1 MLKYKIC
8 CDFVCSEIQTLFIF
22 ALGYDL
28 IDAQRYEI
36 GEKIGNKPISKIG
49 ILTFNKISEI

>member
-1 MLKYKIC
+1 MKNLLRFIR
-8 CDFVCSEIQTLFIF
+8 SEIQTLFIF

-49 ILTFNKISEI
+49 I